1 MEDIHQAATAEPQ
14 SPEETRDT
22 VEARDILAIQEPL
35 VPVPVTA
42 PVIAPAMALAARRT
56 PPLSQNQDQ
65 ISHTVVGHFHYRHG
79 HGTNPPHL
87 HLGHRIR

>member
-14 SPEETRDT
+14 SLEETRDT
-22 VEARDILAIQEPL
+22 VEARDILAIQEP
-35 VPVPVTA
+35 VPVTA
-42 PVIAPAMALAARRT
+42 PVIAPAMALGARRT